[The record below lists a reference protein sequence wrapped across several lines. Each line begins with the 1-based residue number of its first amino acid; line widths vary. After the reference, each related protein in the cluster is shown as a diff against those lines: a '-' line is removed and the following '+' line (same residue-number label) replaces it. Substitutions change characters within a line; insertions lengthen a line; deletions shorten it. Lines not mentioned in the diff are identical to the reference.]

1 MKNRIIDTDVLIIGG
16 GTAGCF
22 AGITLG
28 KKKDLDVLIV
38 EKANIVRSGC
48 LAAGVNCINTCSKT
62 AASYNV
68 SFLNNQYI
76 KVFLL
81 SKRNTCKTP
90 CRSATYNKYI
100 CVNNSILQP
109 SCTSL
114 QNLIPYKHSIL
125 VCKSLYSQFP
135 ICQ

>member
-48 LAAGVNCINTCSKT
+48 LAAGVNAIN
-62 AASYNV
+62 A
-68 SFLNNQYI
+68 YI
-76 KVFLL
+76 TKGRVPQDYVDYCKKDADGIVREDLLL
-81 SKRNTCKTP
+81 SMSERLNHVTKIFLKRDLKSVLIRHGINHLL
-90 CRSATYNKYI
+90 YI
-100 CVNNSILQP
+100 S
-109 SCTSL
+109 
-114 QNLIPYKHSIL
+114 K
-125 VCKSLYSQFP
+125 FR
-135 ICQ
+135 

>member
-48 LAAGVNCINTCSKT
+48 LAAGEWLSED
-62 AASYNV
+62 S
-68 SFLNNQYI
+68 QR
-76 KVFLL
+76 LL
-81 SKRNTCKTP
+81 P
-90 CRSATYNKYI
+90 GGF
-100 CVNNSILQP
+100 V
-109 SCTSL
+109 
-114 QNLIPYKHSIL
+114 
-125 VCKSLYSQFP
+125 
-135 ICQ
+135 